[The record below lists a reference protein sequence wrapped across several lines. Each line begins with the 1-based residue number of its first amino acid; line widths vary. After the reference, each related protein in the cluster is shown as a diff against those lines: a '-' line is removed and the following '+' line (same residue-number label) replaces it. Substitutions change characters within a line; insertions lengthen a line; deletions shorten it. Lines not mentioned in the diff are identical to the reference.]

1 MSEEVAQQTQPLEQP
16 LDQPLVLQVTVID
29 ELGRVVHELVCSPE
43 QLQANVPQGCR
54 LVGGAAGGDWWD
66 GAVWRH
72 KPEPPAPQAQWDW
85 KLLCWVMDSAQA
97 ADAAWRDVRLER
109 DARLAAT
116 DWRVVRA
123 IERGQALSLE
133 WQIYRQA
140 LREITAQTDPQNIHW
155 PELPKE
161 E

>member
-1 MSEEVAQQTQPLEQP
+1 MSAEVEQQ
-16 LDQPLVLQVTVID
+16 DQPLVLQVTVVD
-29 ELGRVVHELVCSPE
+29 ELGRVVHELVCSPD

-54 LVGGAAGGDWWD
+54 VVDGVSGGDWWD

-72 KPEPPAPQAQWDW
+72 KPEPPSPHAQWDW
-85 KLLCWVMDSAQA
+85 KSLCWVMDSAQA

-140 LREITAQTDPQNIHW
+140 LREITTQTDPQNIHW

>member
-1 MSEEVAQQTQPLEQP
+1 MSAEVEQQAE
-16 LDQPLVLQVTVID
+16 PLVLQVTVVD
-29 ELGRVVHELVCSPE
+29 ELGRVVHELVCSPD

-54 LVGGAAGGDWWD
+54 VVDGASGGDWWD
-66 GAVWRH
+66 GVAWRH
-72 KPEPPAPQAQWDW
+72 KPEPPGPHAQWDW
-85 KLLCWVMDSAQA
+85 KSLDWVRDGAQA
-97 ADAAWRDVRLER
+97 VDAAWRDVRLER

-123 IERGQALSLE
+123 IEQGQALSLE
-133 WQIYRQA
+133 WQIYRHA
-140 LREITAQTDPQNIHW
+140 LREITTQTDPQNIHW